1 MHLTFN
7 CGLGMIVVV
16 DEKDAQKTIDLLNAE
31 GETATLVG
39 RIEAANEGDAQVI
52 VKGVDEE

>member
-16 DEKDAQKTIDLLNAE
+16 DEKDAQQTIDLLNAE

-39 RIEAANEGDAQVI
+39 RIEKAGEGDEQVI